1 MANFVWQS
9 SVWRCRI
16 IESTGRIDMTFAD
29 LHFSQP
35 LSRRHIE
42 QKSSRQ
48 RSFSLVRTKALRIDE
63 SARRDIR
70 IFYENGLFHRSDGLP
85 SSLLSSGHVV
95 QFSPTQ
101 AFQLLYPLT
110 KTMQVLWR
118 GPVQYHYLKNVMRV
132 SEGSEVK
139 VFDGVNGEWWCK
151 LSAGSSKIGCS
162 GGASILSTDSQVNLI
177 ILFGSILH
185 RCSHRANTP
194 ASWWTELMAFVRAGQ
209 RRSVGHDCAKSNGAG
224 WEACC
229 SLWLTASIDG
239 EFSSIMLSFYGQV
252 PRSFCPW

>member
-1 MANFVWQS
+1 MISILMANFVWQS

-29 LHFSQP
+29 LHFSKP

-101 AFQLLYPLT
+101 AFQLLSSDQDNAGLVT
-110 KTMQVLWR
+110 GRCAVSL
-118 GPVQYHYLKNVMRV
+118 LKKCY
-132 SEGSEVK
+132 E
-139 VFDGVNGEWWCK
+139 
-151 LSAGSSKIGCS
+151 
-162 GGASILSTDSQVNLI
+162 
-177 ILFGSILH
+177 
-185 RCSHRANTP
+185 
-194 ASWWTELMAFVRAGQ
+194 
-209 RRSVGHDCAKSNGAG
+209 
-224 WEACC
+224 
-229 SLWLTASIDG
+229 
-239 EFSSIMLSFYGQV
+239 SF
-252 PRSFCPW
+252 